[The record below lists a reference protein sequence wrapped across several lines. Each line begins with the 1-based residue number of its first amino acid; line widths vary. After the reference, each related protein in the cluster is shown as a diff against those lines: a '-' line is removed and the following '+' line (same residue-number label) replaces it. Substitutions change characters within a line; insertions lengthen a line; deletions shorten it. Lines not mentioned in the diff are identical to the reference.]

1 MKRNAKA
8 IVLGGTFPHI
18 TLIKKLQKRGFY
30 VILVDYYVNP
40 IAKLIADEHI
50 QESTL
55 DKDAVLKIAKKRA
68 VDLVISTC
76 IDQANVTACYIG
88 EKLGLPIP
96 YSYKTALNVTD
107 KSLMKEMMMRNKIP
121 TSRFQKISDL
131 LDLNINNFNFPLI
144 VKPVDSNSSKGVKKI
159 QSKDLINK
167 YLSEAIELSKDGNAI
182 IEEFVEGKEIGIDCY
197 IKNGKAEVLMVKERR
212 KIELKDNTQQ
222 IYGCFWPDNLRSTT
236 LNRITEIATEI
247 AKTFNLDNTPLMIQA
262 IANNNDINVIE
273 FAPRIGGGESYRII
287 KLSTGFDIVEAAID
301 SYLNKS
307 VEVTFK
313 DPTLYY
319 VENFI
324 YVQESKFKAISG
336 FESLLNEGTIE
347 YIDTFKSSGTQISKD
362 LTSNNRVGVF
372 TVKGYT
378 KEETIEKVQ
387 KAVQEIEVYD
397 LNDQPIMNKDIYQN
411 LKTN

>member
-1 MKRNAKA
+1 MKRNTKA

-30 VILVDYYVNP
+30 VILVDYYENP
-40 IAKLIADEHI
+40 PAKHIADEHI

-55 DKDAVLKIAKKRA
+55 NKDAVLKIAKERA

-107 KSLMKEMMMRNKIP
+107 KSLMKEIMMRNKIP
-121 TSRFQKISDL
+121 TSRFQKVSNL
-131 LDLNINNFNFPLI
+131 LDINISNFNFPLI

-159 QSKDLINK
+159 QSKDLINR
-167 YLSEAIELSKDGNAI
+167 YLSEAKELSKDGNAI
-182 IEEFVEGKEIGIDCY
+182 IEEYIEGKEIGIDCY

-236 LNRITEIATEI
+236 LNRITEIATDI

-273 FAPRIGGGESYRII
+273 FAPRIGGGESFRII

-301 SYLNKS
+301 SYLNNN

-324 YVQESKFKAISG
+324 YAQKSKFKTISG
-336 FESLLNEGTIE
+336 FESLLEEGTIE
-347 YIDTFKSSGTQISKD
+347 YIDTFKSYGNQIGKG

-372 TVKGYT
+372 TVIGAT
-378 KEETIEKVQ
+378 KEETIKKTL

-397 LNDQPIMNKDIYQN
+397 IDDQPIMIKHIYQN

>member
-1 MKRNAKA
+1 MDNRAKA

-30 VILVDYYVNP
+30 VILLDYYENP
-40 IAKLIADEHI
+40 PAKPIADEHI

-55 DKDAVLKIAKKRA
+55 DKEAVLKIAKERE

-76 IDQANVTACYIG
+76 IDQANVTACYVG
-88 EKLGLPIP
+88 EKLGLSIP
-96 YSYKTALNVTD
+96 YNYKTALNVTD
-107 KSLMKEMMMRNKIP
+107 KSLMKAMMMSNKIP
-121 TSRFQKISDL
+121 TSRYQKVSDL
-131 LDLNINNFNFPLI
+131 LDLNINKFKFPLI

-159 QSKDLINK
+159 QSRDLINK
-167 YLSEAIELSKDGNAI
+167 YLSEAIGLSRDGNAI
-182 IEEFVEGKEIGIDCY
+182 IEEFIEGKEIGIDCY

-212 KIELKDNTQQ
+212 KIDLKDNTQQ
-222 IYGCFWPDNLRSTT
+222 IYGCFWPDNLRSTI
-236 LNRITEIATEI
+236 LDRITEIATDI
-247 AKTFNLDNTPLMIQA
+247 AKAFNLDNTPLMIQA

-273 FAPRIGGGESYRII
+273 FAPRIGGGESFRII

-324 YVQESKFKAISG
+324 YAQESKFKAISG

-347 YIDTFKSSGTQISKD
+347 YIDTFKSYGTQIGKD

-372 TVKGYT
+372 TVKGST
-378 KEETIEKVQ
+378 KEETIEKIQ

-397 LNDQPIMNKDIYQN
+397 VNDQPIMIKSIY
-411 LKTN
+411 